1 MRHLRINTWKN
12 GLLKSIFLAVLAGL
26 IITSDTPKKTRE
38 EYVLEEIV
46 SSSHRGMA
54 ETNPSISTNFFR
66 KVKDIAI
73 TNTKIGLAGFYIFTS
88 IIVKNMKI
96 LGEGYKGFI
105 EGISQGFSREYL
117 GKRLEENREDKD
129 QWEEGMFRYVDS
141 VLISYEDYEKKKYFI
156 TPLQLLEYPAILDSL
171 PLREG
176 ERVVIVDKEKQELR
190 VYEKV
195 RFVELLRAKT
205 STGRNPGNKERK
217 GDNKTPEGMFNI
229 ISIENSEN
237 WLFNGRHAY
246 GPFFLRLNTG
256 SWDSKGRYNPNGRS
270 SIGVHGT
277 DEPEFLGHR
286 RSHGCIRIHSNA
298 VRKGVE
304 RDLFYKGERVIISKT
319 VF

>member
-1 MRHLRINTWKN
+1 MRRLKINTWKN

-38 EYVLEEIV
+38 EHFLEEIISPTYSRV
-46 SSSHRGMA
+46 DMEEEAS
-54 ETNPSISTNFFR
+54 PSFFDEI
-66 KVKDIAI
+66 KDIAI
-73 TNTKIGLAGFYIFTS
+73 TNTKMGVRGLYVFTN
-88 IIVKNMKI
+88 II
-96 LGEGYKGFI
+96 GEGYKGFI
-105 EGISQGFSREYL
+105 EGVYKGFSREYL

-190 VYEKV
+190 VYEKT

-256 SWDSKGRYNPNGRS
+256 SWDSNGRYNPNGRS
-270 SIGVHGT
+270 SIGIHGT
-277 DEPEFLGHR
+277 DEPEFLGYR